1 MERRVGT
8 VAANP
13 AEARVVE
20 ILRAGLDA
28 EEVGPETDVLESGLL
43 DSVTFVDLLVRLEEA
58 FGVQVEVDEV
68 ELDDFRTARAIAHF
82 LARRH
87 GIDADGS
94 P

>member
-1 MERRVGT
+1 MTRRPESAI
-8 VAANP
+8 VAEE
-13 AEARVVE
+13 AEPRVLE
-20 ILRAGLDA
+20 ILRAGLEA

-58 FGVQVEVDEV
+58 FGVEVEVDEV
-68 ELDDFRTARAIAHF
+68 ELEDFRTARAIAAF

-87 GIDADGS
+87 EV